1 MRALLRGP
9 LAAPSP
15 NKKTPELSLRGCR
28 FQLIGMRSEVTGD
41 AETSLE
47 TAAVAL
53 KLSWYERAASQDRP
67 DKRAWCVLLHVLI
80 HQLEVEV
87 QVGDRV
93 PANIRANQIRE
104 GVGRDDAGANAP
116 GEGRADSAALAA
128 PVDSADRAFEIGVEG
143 RR

>member
-1 MRALLRGP
+1 
-9 LAAPSP
+9 
-15 NKKTPELSLRGCR
+15 
-28 FQLIGMRSEVTGD
+28 MRSEVTGD
-41 AETSLE
+41 AETALE

-53 KLSWYERAASQDRP
+53 KFSWYERAAAQDRP

-104 GVGRDDAGANAP
+104 GVGRDDAGPNAP
-116 GEGRADSAALAA
+116 GEGREDSAALAA

-143 RR
+143 RRPVVLEQRANRPRARRRPAIGQRVEVGIAQDH